1 MMTSGPA
8 RFRELLAEETPVV
21 LPGIYDAFTAA
32 LVESL
37 GFSAVYLGGFA
48 SALQMGTLEPL
59 MTLTEQ
65 VTSAETVTKAVSIP
79 VLVDGHAGYG
89 DPIHVTRTTMEYEW
103 AGIAGMHIEDAV
115 YPKRMHYFRDVFE
128 KKTAKRIIDL
138 DEMVAK
144 ITYAA
149 SARCNTDFLI
159 FARTEARTAHE
170 GGLDEVRRRL
180 TAFLEAG
187 ADGLMPQTWDPEEAA
202 AIGAEFGKEAPLV
215 WIENPPNPQ
224 WPELSIEDVKE
235 LGYKVAIYPTV
246 ALGESAR
253 AILALYTTLRDEGRT
268 NIDDVEQSQTWD
280 VVNRVFNLERYY
292 SIEEAT
298 TERAIE

>member
-1 MMTSGPA
+1 MTSAPA
-8 RFRELLAEETPVV
+8 RFRELLAEEPVVV

-48 SALQMGTLEPL
+48 SALQLGTLEPL

-65 VTSAETVTKAVSIP
+65 VQGAQNVTKATNIP
-79 VLVDGHAGYG
+79 LVVDGHAGYG
-89 DPIHVTRTTMEYEW
+89 DPIHVTRTVMEYEW
-103 AGIAGMHIEDAV
+103 AGVAGIHLEDAV

-128 KKTAKRIIDL
+128 KKTSKRIIDL

-144 ITYAA
+144 ITHAM
-149 SARCNTDFLI
+149 SARRDPNFLI

-187 ADGLMPQTWDPEEAA
+187 ADGLMPQTWNPDEAA
-202 AIGAEFGKEAPLV
+202 AIGEEFGREAPLV

-224 WPELSIEDVKE
+224 WPELSVEDVKE
-235 LGYKVAIYPTV
+235 LGYKITIYPTV
-246 ALGESAR
+246 ALGESA
-253 AILALYTTLRDEGRT
+253 LAVLNLYQRLKTEGQT
-268 NIDDVEQSQTWD
+268 SVDDVEQSKTWEI
-280 VVNRVFNLERYY
+280 VNRVVNLERYY
-292 SIEEAT
+292 SIEEET
-298 TERAIE
+298 TERAKE